1 MALTR
6 RGIFTVLVL
15 VLVAGAAQ
23 AARPPKKAEH
33 EKRLGQLVNNVKQ
46 SQDVAALGYLDGDG
60 QAQFLLGDAYEKGTP
75 EQRGEFVK
83 LFHHIFAGVA
93 FPKMRNNFEHLKT
106 ITYGPAEEKAGRLHV
121 PSVIFIQAAGGLKE
135 QEISLTYELAA
146 GADKMPRV
154 VDVTVKG
161 DKSMLT
167 NIRDDQIQPILK
179 EGGWPKLLELLRA
192 KAAEL
197 PAPADKPLAK

>member
-6 RGIFTVLVL
+6 RGIFAVLAVL
-15 VLVAGAAQ
+15 LVSGAAQ

-33 EKRLGQLVNNVKQ
+33 EQRLGQLVNNVRYA
-46 SQDVAALGYLDGDG
+46 QDVTALDYLDGDG
-60 QAQFLLGDAYEKGTP
+60 QAKFLLADAYDKGTP
-75 EQRGEFVK
+75 EQRAEFVK

-93 FPKMRNNFEHLKT
+93 FPRMRNNFEHLKT
-106 ITYGPAEEKAGRLHV
+106 ITYGPAEEKAGRTHV
-121 PSVIFIQAAGGLKE
+121 PSVIFIQAAGGMKE
-135 QEISLTYELAA
+135 QEISVAYELAA
-146 GADKMPRV
+146 GADKKLRV

>member
-6 RGIFTVLVL
+6 RGIFAVLAL
-15 VLVAGAAQ
+15 LLVAGAAQ
-23 AARPPKKAEH
+23 AARPKKEEH

-46 SQDVAALGYLDGDG
+46 SQDLTALTYLDGDA
-60 QAQFLLGDAYEKGTP
+60 QAKFLLGDAYAQGTP
-75 EQRGEFVK
+75 EQRAEFVK
-83 LFHHIFAGVA
+83 LFHHVFAGIA
-93 FPKMRNNFEHLKT
+93 FPKMRSNFEYLKT

-121 PSVIFIQAAGGLKE
+121 PSVIFIQAAGGAKE
-135 QEISLTYELAA
+135 QEISVTYELAP
-146 GADKMPRV
+146 GADKQLRV
-154 VDVTVKG
+154 ADVTVKG

-192 KAAEL
+192 KAKEL
-197 PAPADKPLAK
+197 PAPADKPLTK